1 MAKFVAS
8 NDPNKVDASPTKKFF
23 VDIITKDIELEE
35 AIQDLIDN
43 SVDGARRLAPSG
55 DFQGLWVKLTV
66 DGQRFIIEDNCGG
79 IPLDI
84 ARKYAFKFGRAKGF
98 ATTKSSVGQFGIGMK
113 RALFKIG
120 QKFEVKTT
128 SLKEKYEIEV
138 DVNKWMND
146 DENWDF
152 DLKNLKKS
160 KTTFKSTGTEL
171 KVEPLAEGVPDQFSQ
186 DDFILDLKDGIRSK
200 HQYALLNGLQIHVN
214 GLSTISDNWR
224 LLESHHIQPVAR
236 SFEDKFGPEHSLMT
250 TRLFAGIGDSNR
262 SRAGWYVF
270 CNGRCI
276 LEADQS
282 KTTGWSDIADG
293 VAIPKYHGQ
302 FARFRGYVFLES
314 EDASILPW
322 NTTKTGLDKESDSYR
337 RLKPRLIEAMR
348 PIIDYLNNLDGEKD
362 LEKRDRVLT
371 QALASATGKS
381 LETLSKNLAFSYTA
395 PAKKG
400 PPMTRITYRKPKKE
414 AEKLK
419 ATLRAGTFPVLGE
432 KTFDYCFENLVDED

>member
-8 NDPNKVDASPTKKFF
+8 DDPNKVDASPTKKFF

-43 SVDGARRLAPSG
+43 SVDGARRLSPSEN
-55 DFQGLWVKLTV
+55 FQDLWVKLTV
-66 DGQRFIIEDNCGG
+66 TNQKFIIEDNCGG

-98 ATTKSSVGQFGIGMK
+98 QTTKSSVGQFGIGMK

-128 SLKEKYEIEV
+128 SSGETYEIEV
-138 DVNKWMND
+138 DVTKWMND
-146 DENWDF
+146 DKNWDF

-160 KTTFKSTGTEL
+160 VAKKANTGTKL
-171 KVEPLAEGVPDQFSQ
+171 TVEPLAEGVSDQFSQ
-186 DDFILDLKDGIRSK
+186 DDFVLDLKDGIRSK
-200 HQYALLNGLQIHVN
+200 HQYAIQNGLQIQVN
-214 GLSTISDNWR
+214 GLSVISDQWR
-224 LLESHHIQPVAR
+224 LLDSVHIKPVR
-236 SFEDKFGPEHSLMT
+236 RTFEDPLGGDGSVMH
-250 TRLFAGIGDSNR
+250 TRLFAGVRESNR

-282 KTTGWSDIADG
+282 KTTGWSDISDG

-322 NTTKTGLDKESDSYR
+322 NTTKTGLDKESDAYR

-348 PIIDYLNNLDGEKD
+348 PIIDYLNELDGEKD
-362 LEKRDRVLT
+362 LEKRDRLLS
-371 QALASATGKS
+371 QALDSANAKT
-381 LETLSKNLAFSYTA
+381 LEKLSQNLAFAYTA

-400 PPMTRITYRKPKKE
+400 PPMTRITYKRPKKE
-414 AEKLK
+414 AEALK
-419 ATLRAGTFPVLGE
+419 SALNANTFPILGE
-432 KTFDYCFENLVDED
+432 KSFDYCYEIFVDEG